1 MGAEFWSY
9 FVPYQEDIRA
19 ALEALR
25 AQEFRAGRFHQPS
38 VVPPGFLGRIFG
50 RQPSKPKPPRTI
62 REAIKIGDTNA
73 TGTRSILDME
83 RISDTPGSGALS
95 PLPRDELRRLF
106 GTEQPTRE
114 MVEQSEEL
122 IERIDRG
129 QGSMLSPTSKESLTG
144 FILPAILLIDD
155 DLAYPFSTANAG

>member
-25 AQEFRAGRFHQPS
+25 DQEFRAGRFWQPPE
-38 VVPPGFLGRIFG
+38 VHPGFLGRIIG
-50 RQPSKPKPPRTI
+50 RPPSKPKRPASI
-62 REAIKIGDTNA
+62 REAIKISDA

-83 RISDTPGSGALS
+83 RISDTPASSAVS
-95 PLPRDELRRLF
+95 PVPRDELRRLF
-106 GTEQPTRE
+106 GTEQPARA

-122 IERIDRG
+122 IEKIDRG
-129 QGSMLSPTSKESLTG
+129 QGIYIITYQQGKADG
-144 FILPAILLIDD
+144 IYF
-155 DLAYPFSTANAG
+155 AGYSFD